1 MSAPRIVI
9 DKNCWVAKV
18 TKQGTKKYIPI
29 LRENTGRRRM
39 LRASRPTLTGAI
51 NYRDKVAARHKSF
64 VVAEIEANEL

>member
-18 TKQGTKKYIPI
+18 SNHGTKKYIPI

-39 LRASRPTLTGAI
+39 LRAGQPTLTGAI
-51 NYRDKVAARHKSF
+51 NYRDKVRARYKSF
-64 VVAEIEANEL
+64 VIAEIEANEL